1 MWQIMWAFSLIP
13 DSVMTWII
21 NIILL
26 IGAAGIVAGFFLRII
41 PFVNQYRLPVQILS
55 IVLLTLGVWLK
66 GGESERRV
74 WQERVRQMEER
85 IAVAEQKSR
94 EENVRIETQLAER
107 TATIQAE
114 TQVIIREVPRYI
126 TREVDNRCEIPT
138 PAIDL
143 FNRAAQGQQGQ
154 RRQ

>member
-1 MWQIMWAFSLIP
+1 MWAFSLIP

-26 IGAAGIVAGFFLRII
+26 IGLAGLVAGFFLKII

-85 IAVAEQKSR
+85 VAVAEQRAR

-107 TATIQAE
+107 TAALQAE
-114 TQVIIREVPRYI
+114 AQVIIREVPRYI

>member
-1 MWQIMWAFSLIP
+1 MWAFSLIP
-13 DSVMTWII
+13 DSVITWII

-26 IGAAGIVAGFFLRII
+26 IGAAGTVAGFFLRII

-55 IVLLTLGVWLK
+55 IALLTLGVWLK

-85 IAVAEQKSR
+85 IAVAEQKAR

-107 TATIQAE
+107 TAAIQAE
-114 TQVIIREVPRYI
+114 TRVIIQEVPRYI

>member
-1 MWQIMWAFSLIP
+1 MWAFSLIP
-13 DSVMTWII
+13 DLVMTWII
-21 NIILL
+21 NIIL
-26 IGAAGIVAGFFLRII
+26 IVGVSGIVAGFFLKII

-55 IVLLTLGVWLK
+55 IALLTLGVWLK

-85 IAVAEQKSR
+85 VAVAEQRAR

-114 TQVIIREVPRYI
+114 AQVIIREVPRYI
-126 TREVDNRCEIPT
+126 TREVDNRCEIPS

>member
-13 DSVMTWII
+13 DLVMTWII
-21 NIILL
+21 NIIL
-26 IGAAGIVAGFFLRII
+26 IVGVSGIVAGFFLKII

-55 IVLLTLGVWLK
+55 IALLTLGVWLK

-85 IAVAEQKSR
+85 VAVAEQRAR

-114 TQVIIREVPRYI
+114 AQVIIREVPRYI
-126 TREVDNRCEIPT
+126 TREVDNRCEIPS